1 VVAADDE
8 QERLLADLL
17 QRQLRHLQGL
27 PAGLLHADPQQH
39 ARAQLALGIGD
50 VRARGDGAAGGRRT
64 MKAFIRTTR
73 RAAGVAITGAG
84 WTVLMS
90 QWWRLG

>member
-1 VVAADDE
+1 
-8 QERLLADLL
+8 
-17 QRQLRHLQGL
+17 
-27 PAGLLHADPQQH
+27 
-39 ARAQLALGIGD
+39 
-50 VRARGDGAAGGRRT
+50 
-64 MKAFIRTTR
+64 MKAFLRTTR